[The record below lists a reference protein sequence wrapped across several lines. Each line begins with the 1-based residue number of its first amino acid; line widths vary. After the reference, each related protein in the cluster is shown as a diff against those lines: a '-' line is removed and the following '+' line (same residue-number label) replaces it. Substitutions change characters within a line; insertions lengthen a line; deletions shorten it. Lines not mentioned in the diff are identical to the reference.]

1 MRNVLHFIIL
11 AILIALVTVG
21 VYIGLAAI
29 GLMPKEASAQA
40 VPIDWLFNLEV
51 MLISFFFAL
60 IMVPMLYSLVVFRRR
75 KGETGDGEHFE
86 GNTTLE
92 ISWTVIPLIIVI
104 ALGII
109 GADNLRQVRAVDP
122 QAIEINVTAF
132 QWDWQFEY
140 PNNGIPIPSDTLY
153 LPVNR
158 QVVLKM
164 QSRDVIHSFWVPEFR
179 VKQDVVPG
187 LIEEYR
193 ITPTL
198 IGEYQVRCA
207 ELCGVSHSYM
217 RKKVVVLSQA
227 DYDKWIKEQTAGAL
241 IAQAT
246 EDADPNPSPARGEKL
261 YNTNGCKA
269 CHSLTGA
276 KGIGPTWKD
285 LFGSQVKL
293 ADGSVVT
300 ADEAYLTESIK
311 SPSAKIVAGFAPG
324 MPDFGLTDRRIADLV
339 AFIKTVK

>member
-1 MRNVLHFIIL
+1 MRNAPHFIIL
-11 AILIALVTVG
+11 AILVALVTVG
-21 VYIGLAAI
+21 VYMGLVAI
-29 GLMPKEASAQA
+29 GLMPQEASAQA

-60 IMVPMLYSLVVFRRR
+60 IIVPMFYSLFVFHRK

-92 ISWTVIPLIIVI
+92 ISWTIIPLIIVI

-140 PNNGIPIPSDTLY
+140 AGGIQSDTLY
-153 LPVNR
+153 LPINR

-193 ITPTL
+193 ITPTV
-198 IGEYQVRCA
+198 IGKYQVRCA

-217 RKKVVVLSQA
+217 RKDVVVLSQA
-227 DYDKWIKEQTAGAL
+227 DYDKWISDQRAAAL

-246 EDADPNPSPARGEKL
+246 EDADPNPSPTRGEKL
-261 YNTNGCKA
+261 YNNNGCKA

-311 SPSAKIVAGFAPG
+311 SPSAKIVAGFTPG